1 MLNKD
6 NFIFNKNLGQNFLSS
21 KIYLN
26 KIDNILQIKDRDVVE
41 VGPGSGCLTNIILK
55 NQPKNLILI
64 EKDKRLIEHLEK
76 KYKNVSILNDDCL
89 KLTINTDILIS
100 NLPYNISNEFLINLF
115 FKNNVNE
122 VYLMLQK
129 ELCEKLILGN
139 SYLSI
144 ILKFIFN
151 IEILFHVPPEAFT
164 PKPKV
169 YSSFIFMKK
178 HNEIIIENKH
188 KLFNLLKRLF
198 ENKNKK
204 IINIL
209 NLKNNDNIPEY
220 IKELRPMHCSME
232 DFILLSNLLK

>member
-1 MLNKD
+1 
-6 NFIFNKNLGQNFLSS
+6 
-21 KIYLN
+21 
-26 KIDNILQIKDRDVVE
+26 
-41 VGPGSGCLTNIILK
+41 
-55 NQPKNLILI
+55 
-64 EKDKRLIEHLEK
+64 
-76 KYKNVSILNDDCL
+76 
-89 KLTINTDILIS
+89 
-100 NLPYNISNEFLINLF
+100 
-115 FKNNVNE
+115 
-122 VYLMLQK
+122 MLQK